1 MKVLRYTAALVAAA
15 LILSACGSS
24 SSSSSTPS
32 STEAASSGGST
43 SSAATGSSASSA
55 SAPQA
60 PTTPPTTIQVS
71 TPLSKTP
78 PAGKK
83 LIALICQL
91 PSCSRYENGIKSAA
105 AALKWNVQFMT
116 LNNSNPAASLTEAVS
131 QKPDYIFLS
140 GIPTSVLKTP
150 LAQAHS
156 AGIPIIS
163 AADPDHASASG
174 YAAQIGGTL
183 VPDAQNVAHWIISN
197 SGGKATV
204 VAMSI
209 PQFPVL
215 VGETTWFKDN
225 FTKQCP
231 GCKYDEL
238 DVTTADVGAGKTP
251 ALLTAYLQSH
261 PGTNYVFFT
270 FADLAVTVP
279 PVLKRSGFSSVK
291 LTGCCGDATL
301 GKQIADGKQAAWTI
315 APNEY
320 SGYTAVDA
328 MARLSVGMPLT
339 TTYLNSIFPSPSWV
353 VDSPASANQYLKPNG
368 YDWFGPTGY
377 EQQYQKLWQV
387 G

>member
-1 MKVLRYTAALVAAA
+1 VKVLRYTAALVVAA

-32 STEAASSGGST
+32 SSGSSSTATSSSSGSST
-43 SSAATGSSASSA
+43 SASV
-55 SAPQA
+55 PKA
-60 PTTPPTTIQVS
+60 PTTPPTTIQV
-71 TPLSKTP
+71 TTALPKTP

-91 PSCSRYENGIKSAA
+91 PSCSRYEAGIKAAA
-105 AALKWNVQFMT
+105 AALKWSVQFMT
-116 LNNSNPAASLTEAVS
+116 LNNSNPAASLTQAVS
-131 QKPDYIFLS
+131 QKPDYVFLS
-140 GIPTSVLKTP
+140 GIPASVLKAP
-150 LAQAHS
+150 LASAHS
-156 AGIPIIS
+156 AGIPVIS
-163 AADPDHASASG
+163 AADPDPASASG

-183 VPDAQNVAHWIISN
+183 VPDAQNVAHWIISD
-197 SGGKATV
+197 SGGKASV

-215 VGETTWFKDN
+215 VGETDWFKKN
-225 FTKQCP
+225 FTTQCP
-231 GCKYDEL
+231 GCKYNEL
-238 DVTTADVGAGKTP
+238 EVTTADVGAGKTP
-251 ALLTAYLQSH
+251 SLLSAYLQSH
-261 PGTNYVFFT
+261 QGTNYVFFT

-279 PVLKRSGFSSVK
+279 PVLKSSGFSAVK

-301 GKQIADGKQAAWTI
+301 GKQISEGKQQAWTI

-328 MARLSVGMPLT
+328 MARLSVGMKLT

-353 VDSPASANQYLKPNG
+353 VDSPASANQYLKPTG
-368 YDWFGPTGY
+368 FDWFGPTGY
-377 EQQYQKLWQV
+377 EQQYQKLWQA